1 MLAMKYICTPGAV
14 YTPASV
20 FRCTPGTHGLT
31 MDYIRS
37 YLNPTSYEATAYLRL
52 RQKREREHECS
63 VHSRMLLMLMS
74 KFVVL

>member
-1 MLAMKYICTPGAV
+1 MLTMKYICTPGAV

-52 RQKREREHECS
+52 RQKRERA
-63 VHSRMLLMLMS
+63 R
-74 KFVVL
+74 VLSALKNATNVDE